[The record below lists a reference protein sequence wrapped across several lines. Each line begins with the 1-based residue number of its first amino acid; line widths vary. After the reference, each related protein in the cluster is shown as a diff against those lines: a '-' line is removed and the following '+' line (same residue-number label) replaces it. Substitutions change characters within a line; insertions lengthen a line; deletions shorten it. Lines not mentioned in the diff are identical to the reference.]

1 MTEKSAGQNLLEQ
14 SYKLSTPEDNVD
26 YYDAFA
32 STYDTDFADTLG
44 WHYPAAI
51 AAAYRDAATE
61 TDTPIVDIGCGT
73 GLVAG
78 VLNLPQE
85 QIDGVDISPE
95 MLSISEKKEVY
106 RSLFEVD
113 ITKPMDAIKNDYGAV
128 LSAGT
133 FTYGHVGP
141 EPLESL
147 LDIARAHALFVIGVR
162 KTFFEEANFEPVL
175 RGMEAR
181 GLIQNLQVAEVPMY
195 AKAGH
200 DHSDDTAF
208 ALVYRKS

>member
-73 GLVAG
+73 GLVAD

-95 MLSISEKKEVY
+95 MLSISGKKEVY
-106 RSLFEVD
+106 RSLIEAD
-113 ITKPMDAIKNDYGAV
+113 ITKPLDAIKNDYGAV

-175 RGMEAR
+175 RGMESR
-181 GLIQNLQVAEVPMY
+181 GLIKNLQVAEVPMY

>member
-1 MTEKSAGQNLLEQ
+1 
-14 SYKLSTPEDNVD
+14 
-26 YYDAFA
+26 
-32 STYDTDFADTLG
+32 
-44 WHYPAAI
+44 
-51 AAAYRDAATE
+51 
-61 TDTPIVDIGCGT
+61 
-73 GLVAG
+73 
-78 VLNLPQE
+78 
-85 QIDGVDISPE
+85 
-95 MLSISEKKEVY
+95 
-106 RSLFEVD
+106 
-113 ITKPMDAIKNDYGAV
+113 MDAIKNDYGAV

-181 GLIQNLQVAEVPMY
+181 GLIKNLQVAEVPMY

>member
-14 SYKLSTPEDNVD
+14 SYTLSTPEDNAD

-32 STYDTDFADTLG
+32 STYDAEFADTLG

-51 AAAYRDAATE
+51 AAAYRDAATT

-73 GLVAG
+73 GLVAD

-95 MLSISEKKEVY
+95 MLGISEKKEVY

-113 ITKPMDAIKNDYGAV
+113 ITESLDAIKNNYGAV

-147 LDIARAHALFVIGVR
+147 LGVARANALFVIGVR
-162 KTFFEEANFEPVL
+162 KTFFQEANFQPVL

-181 GLIQNLQVAEVPMY
+181 GLIKNLQVAEVPMY